1 MGFSGYVK
9 MGDIKG
15 GTREEKHKDWCEILS
30 CSHSMRRPAALS
42 RSLEGGGATGDVE
55 HGEWTFSKQMD
66 CASPKLYEALN
77 KGTHI
82 KKVEVELVRP
92 GEQALVYMKFTL
104 ENAVITKIEMEG
116 NTKSEPVYPTEVI
129 GLTYD
134 HIEWNYD
141 KQDET
146 GKSTGK
152 VATKF
157 SLAKVTAA

>member
-1 MGFSGYVK
+1 
-9 MGDIKG
+9 
-15 GTREEKHKDWCEILS
+15 
-30 CSHSMRRPAALS
+30 
-42 RSLEGGGATGDVE
+42 
-55 HGEWTFSKQMD
+55 
-66 CASPKLYEALN
+66 
-77 KGTHI
+77 
-82 KKVEVELVRP
+82 
-92 GEQALVYMKFTL
+92 
-104 ENAVITKIEMEG
+104 MEG